1 MKLVAVTKLH
11 DRWAL
16 PFLAVILLI
25 LLGFSL
31 PSFPALAG
39 KADRTTTAKK
49 STKKDGLDFP
59 LPKLEKPAEGSPVN
73 VELEHLVYDPATQIA
88 VATGKVRI
96 TWGPYVL
103 DATKVT
109 YNRGTDEFNAEGEVR
124 LIEPGGTVLEAD
136 VAQIQDQFRNGF
148 ARHLRLLLTNDATL
162 TADYAVRRDGNLTA
176 SILGVTYTRC
186 KYCVLP
192 NGVPFW
198 QLKSA
203 KVEHDE
209 ALKRMYH
216 RDVTLELAACLVL
229 WLPYLSHPD
238 PSAKRASGFL
248 TPTFYHSTD
257 HGFGHRDALF
267 LQPGAE
273 LRSDGQAAL
282 HHDRRRSG
290 AGAVAAPARQWRLH
304 GRCRRHVPGRHQS
317 AGSRQPASARLP
329 RGPRAI
335 SASTRNGPG
344 AGT

>member
-1 MKLVAVTKLH
+1 M
-11 DRWAL
+11 
-16 PFLAVILLI
+16 
-25 LLGFSL
+25 
-31 PSFPALAG
+31 
-39 KADRTTTAKK
+39 
-49 STKKDGLDFP
+49 
-59 LPKLEKPAEGSPVN
+59 
-73 VELEHLVYDPATQIA
+73 
-88 VATGKVRI
+88 
-96 TWGPYVL
+96 
-103 DATKVT
+103 
-109 YNRGTDEFNAEGEVR
+109 R

-162 TADYAVRRDGNLTA
+162 TADYAVRRDGNLTVFDR
-176 SILGVTYTRC
+176 VTYTRC

-216 RDVTLELAACLVL
+216 RDVTLELAGVPVL

-257 HGFGHRDALF
+257 YGFGLETPYFFNLAPNYDLTVRPLFTTIDGVLARALWRHRLDNGVYTVDA
-267 LQPGAE
+267 G
-273 LRSDGQAAL
+273 GMY
-282 HHDRRRSG
+282 
-290 AGAVAAPARQWRLH
+290 
-304 GRCRRHVPGRHQS
+304 PGRHQS

-329 RGPRAI
+329 QDRGRFPHQPEMDLGLGRDSDQRRHLHAPLRHRRAHRARQCDL
-335 SASTRNGPG
+335 SDRHQ
-344 AGT
+344 